1 VDQRSYSELFLCRTR
16 FFASRFPA
24 RMLVS
29 QTIDV
34 TLISVHRSKR
44 TFIFGILV
52 ALIGSKNDNST
63 LMKNQV
69 LGNWFPV
76 VVICRPR
83 LLMLFES
90 QLCLEQMWFLWAVRS
105 GPGLLPQV
113 CGRDLRC
120 SIGFLTLFITL
131 SISWFFVKILLRN
144 FLGVHNFKIIRTP
157 ITTAL

>member
-1 VDQRSYSELFLCRTR
+1 MDQRSYSELFLCRTR

-29 QTIDV
+29 QSIDV
-34 TLISVHRSKR
+34 TIISVHRSKR

-52 ALIGSKNDNST
+52 ALIGPKNGSFT

-90 QLCLEQMWFLWAVRS
+90 QLCLEQIWFLWAVRS
-105 GPGLLPQV
+105 GPSLLPPV
-113 CGRDLRC
+113 CSRHLRC
-120 SIGFLTLFITL
+120 SIRFLTMFIIPST
-131 SISWFFVKILLRN
+131 SWLLVQILLRSL
-144 FLGVHNFKIIRTP
+144 LGVLNFKIIQTP
-157 ITTAL
+157 VTAAL